1 MTADKAKSQ
10 RHTEG
15 QDQESSK
22 ERRTKRTEEETG
34 SRKMA
39 ELQNSVLL
47 SLCIYNDSNLTGT
60 GTPSA
65 VFSRRQD
72 HDSIVLPVIFGII
85 CLVGTIGNCIVI
97 YTITKKPKGNHNIAD
112 IFIVS
117 LSVTDLLFLL
127 GMPFLIHQLLG
138 NGVWHFG
145 ATMCTIITALDA
157 NSQFASTY
165 ILTAMSVDRYL
176 ATVHPIR
183 SSYVRTT
190 CAAAMVILLLC
201 LCSLITIIP
210 VFMYT
215 QLIELPDG
223 NAGCG
228 IILPNLSIDIYWYT
242 LYQFFLA
249 FVIPLLVI
257 CVVYIKIQKHISC
270 VVVPLPQRN
279 FRVRSKKITRTS
291 VTICS
296 AFFICWAP
304 YYILQ
309 LVHLKVEHPTVMFLY
324 AYNVAISLGY
334 ANSCINPFIYIVLSD
349 TFKRHLIKAV
359 CPGQQQRRGERHA
372 TSEVS
377 PSVRICSVP
386 TQETSLSMMY
396 SNNIDNYI
404 SLSVSV
410 P

>member
-1 MTADKAKSQ
+1 
-10 RHTEG
+10 
-15 QDQESSK
+15 
-22 ERRTKRTEEETG
+22 
-34 SRKMA
+34 MA
-39 ELQNSVLL
+39 ELENGVQLGP
-47 SLCIYNDSNLTGT
+47 CDCNDSNLTGT

-72 HDSIVLPVIFGII
+72 HDSIILPVIFGII

-97 YTITKKPKGNHNIAD
+97 YTINKKPKGNHNIAD

-145 ATMCTIITALDA
+145 ATMCTLITALDA

-165 ILTAMSVDRYL
+165 ILTAMSIDRYL

-190 CAAAMVILLLC
+190 CAAAMVILMLC
-201 LCSLITIIP
+201 LCSLVTIIP

-249 FVIPLLVI
+249 FVIPLLII

-270 VVVPLPQRN
+270 MVVPLPQRN

-296 AFFICWAP
+296 AFFVCWAP

-309 LVHLKVEHPTVMFLY
+309 LVHLKVEDPTVIFLY

-359 CPGQQQRRGERHA
+359 CPVQQQRRGERHA

-396 SNNIDNYI
+396 SHNIDNYI

>member
-1 MTADKAKSQ
+1 
-10 RHTEG
+10 
-15 QDQESSK
+15 
-22 ERRTKRTEEETG
+22 
-34 SRKMA
+34 
-39 ELQNSVLL
+39 
-47 SLCIYNDSNLTGT
+47 
-60 GTPSA
+60 
-65 VFSRRQD
+65 
-72 HDSIVLPVIFGII
+72 
-85 CLVGTIGNCIVI
+85 
-97 YTITKKPKGNHNIAD
+97 
-112 IFIVS
+112 
-117 LSVTDLLFLL
+117 
-127 GMPFLIHQLLG
+127 
-138 NGVWHFG
+138 
-145 ATMCTIITALDA
+145 MCTIITALDA

-190 CAAAMVILLLC
+190 CAASMVILMLC

-223 NAGCG
+223 KAGCG

-249 FVIPLLVI
+249 FVIPLLII
-257 CVVYIKIQKHISC
+257 CIVYIKIQKHISC

-279 FRVRSKKITRTS
+279 FRARSKKITRTS

-309 LVHLKVEHPTVMFLY
+309 LVHLKVAHPTVMFLY

-359 CPGQQQRRGERHA
+359 CPGHQARRNARLA
-372 TSEVS
+372 ASDVS

-396 SNNIDNYI
+396 SHNIDNYI

>member
-1 MTADKAKSQ
+1 MTDLF
-10 RHTEG
+10 
-15 QDQESSK
+15 QDFNE
-22 ERRTKRTEEETG
+22 
-34 SRKMA
+34 MA
-39 ELQNSVLL
+39 ELDMDNPRGLFDF
-47 SLCIYNDSNLTGT
+47 NGSNVSGT
-60 GTPSA
+60 GSPAA
-65 VFSRRQD
+65 VFSGRQD
-72 HDSIVLPVIFGII
+72 HSSVVLPVIFGII
-85 CLVGTIGNCIVI
+85 CLVGIIGNCIVI
-97 YTITKKPKGNHNIAD
+97 YTINKKPKGNHNIAD

-183 SSYVRTT
+183 SSYMRTT
-190 CAAAMVILLLC
+190 CAAALVILLLC

-215 QLIELPDG
+215 QLIEHPDG

-228 IILPNLSIDIYWYT
+228 IILPNFYIDIYWYT

-249 FVIPLLVI
+249 FVIPLLII

-279 FRVRSKKITRTS
+279 FRARSKKITRTS

-309 LVHLKVEHPTVMFLY
+309 LVHLKVANPTVVFFY
-324 AYNVAISLGY
+324 AYKVAISLGY

-359 CPGQQQRRGERHA
+359 CPAQKVRRSERHA
-372 TSEVS
+372 ASEVS
-377 PSVRICSVP
+377 PSVRICSGP
-386 TQETSLSMMY
+386 TQETSLSLMY
-396 SNNIDNYI
+396 SHNIDNYI

>member
-1 MTADKAKSQ
+1 MRDNPLGTLPMDELVTGFSSNPLDFQYHNMT
-10 RHTEG
+10 
-15 QDQESSK
+15 
-22 ERRTKRTEEETG
+22 
-34 SRKMA
+34 
-39 ELQNSVLL
+39 VL
-47 SLCIYNDSNLTGT
+47 
-60 GTPSA
+60 PSA
-65 VFSRRQD
+65 DVPKRKDQS
-72 HDSIVLPVIFGII
+72 SIVLPVIFGII
-85 CLVGTIGNCIVI
+85 CLMGTIGNCIVI
-97 YTITKKPKGNHNIAD
+97 YTINKKPKGSHNIAD

-138 NGVWHFG
+138 HGVWHFG
-145 ATMCTIITALDA
+145 AAMCTIITALDA

-183 SSYVRTT
+183 SSYVRTPF
-190 CAAAMVILLLC
+190 AAAAVIVVLC
-201 LCSLITIIP
+201 LLSLITIIP

-215 QLIELPDG
+215 QLIELSDG

-257 CVVYIKIQKHISC
+257 CIVYLKIQKHISC

-279 FRVRSKKITRTS
+279 FRVRTKKITRTA

-304 YYILQ
+304 YHILQ
-309 LVHLKVEHPTVMFLY
+309 LVHLKIAEPSLIFLY

-349 TFKRHLIKAV
+349 TFKRHLVKAV
-359 CPGQQQRRGERHA
+359 CPGQQVRRGERRV
-372 TSEVS
+372 TSEIS
-377 PSVRICSVP
+377 PSVRICSGP

-396 SNNIDNYI
+396 AHNIDNYI